1 MKFKGFWYDGLMI
14 FVAAAFAIA
23 FIIMTFFFDSRLALA
38 ECMGFVLVCVIAV
51 YRALSAKNRYKKFLI
66 KTARKLDYKNSK
78 VLSEFPFPVAVCDA
92 EGCVTWCN
100 NRFLAE
106 IAKEVLESSDR
117 IIDNYLM
124 MELIGTDSLE
134 EKRKKMSKVTK
145 REIVKVAKKVKID
158 TVFLLEGGK

>member
-1 MKFKGFWYDGLMI
+1 MEIIEKDLNDMKKGKFEDSD
-14 FVAAAFAIA
+14 IA
-23 FIIMTFFFDSRLALA
+23 
-38 ECMGFVLVCVIAV
+38 
-51 YRALSAKNRYKKFLI
+51 
-66 KTARKLDYKNSK
+66 
-78 VLSEFPFPVAVCDA
+78 
-92 EGCVTWCN
+92 
-100 NRFLAE
+100 
-106 IAKEVLESSDR
+106 IAKEYFETAIEETEESQHR